1 MARQEYYQDG
11 QLVRV
16 EDTRTLS
23 EAIEERKAVWADE
36 TTKLIRTK
44 VTETDERNC
53 ANGIYDGDKKAQI
66 LGWINECRKKYLACK
81 ATATTCTTNEEI
93 DSIRYDVGT
102 NLDFGN
108 TQPESAGVK

>member
-11 QLVRV
+11 VLVKV

-23 EAIEERKAVWADE
+23 EAIEERKQIWGE
-36 TTKLIRTK
+36 LTTKLIRTK

-53 ANGIYDGDKKAQI
+53 ANGIYDGEKKAQI
-66 LGWINECRKKYLACK
+66 LEWVKECRNKYLACK

-102 NLDFGN
+102 NLDSGN
-108 TQPESAGVK
+108 TQPESRGVK

>member
-11 QLVRV
+11 QLVKV
-16 EDTRTLS
+16 EDTRTLA
-23 EAIEERKAVWADE
+23 EAIEERKLVWADE

-66 LGWINECRKKYLACK
+66 LGWINQCRNKYLACK
-81 ATATTCTTNEEI
+81 ATASRCTKNEEI